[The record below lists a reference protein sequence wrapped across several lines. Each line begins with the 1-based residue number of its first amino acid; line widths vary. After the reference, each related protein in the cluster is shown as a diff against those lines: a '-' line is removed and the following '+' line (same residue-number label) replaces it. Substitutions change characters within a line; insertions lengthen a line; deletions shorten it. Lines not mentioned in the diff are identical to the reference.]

1 MVAAKASTKF
11 EEKKPNSNKSVEDKL
26 DSLKSHITGKWTKT
40 ILKFMLPRIHNLVAV
55 RERAKSM
62 LIKRLEFLTQSSDYI
77 FFEGGDIINEFH
89 IGQMTSGKHTKL
101 LPFQWH
107 TEDTFLI
114 QTWSST

>member
-1 MVAAKASTKF
+1 MESSTWSDDPSPVVSSLQAMVAAKASTKF

-62 LIKRLEFLTQSSDYI
+62 LIKRL
-77 FFEGGDIINEFH
+77 
-89 IGQMTSGKHTKL
+89 
-101 LPFQWH
+101 
-107 TEDTFLI
+107 
-114 QTWSST
+114 